1 MSFMGIPQGEYK
13 TGSNPRRQILAPNGK
28 NVPTSYACMSTAG
41 AQDVHFCASD
51 IVRPETQNS
60 LAEGGCQKG
69 FLKKQKTFRL
79 VHQFPACS
87 CPVLVS
93 TSLTTGKPRCSQ
105 TSLSA

>member
-41 AQDVHFCASD
+41 AQGVHFCASD

-69 FLKKQKTFRL
+69 FLKKTKNLQTCAPVPSLFL
-79 VHQFPACS
+79 SCS
-87 CPVLVS
+87 C
-93 TSLTTGKPRCSQ
+93 
-105 TSLSA
+105 

>member
-69 FLKKQKTFRL
+69 FLKKNKKPSDLCTSSQL
-79 VHQFPACS
+79 
-87 CPVLVS
+87 VLV
-93 TSLTTGKPRCSQ
+93 LFLLAQ
-105 TSLSA
+105 A